1 MRAGPTGNSF
11 ERMIKMMTKR
21 RLLTAVFCTLAL
33 LTNGASAL
41 LAQTQQKMRQP
52 APPPPAQDVL
62 IPREGMLPPPPS
74 DGFFEM
80 RIAPGAPGDS
90 FNFSFMSS
98 EMHFDSK
105 IVKGAPYSAEAITE
119 SVQTLADGNR
129 ITRTSKA
136 SVYRDGEGRTRRDQ
150 TLNHIGPWATA
161 DDAPQT
167 IFIND
172 PVAGK
177 NYTLNP
183 RTRTALRTSYGF
195 FYSTD
200 RSGAPDNQRIMIMP
214 GAKEG
219 VMLSLPRD
227 GEAPPQLFMR
237 SEGGATTITSAPSK
251 ASPLQGGRLA
261 NKAIKSVPP
270 TYPAI
275 AKAAGAQG
283 PVTVQIVV
291 NEAGDVESAKA
302 ISGHPL
308 LQQAGVDAARQWKF
322 TPTELSGNRVKVSG
336 MISFVFTLPKGEE
349 SPAAETSIM
358 RVPASGHAEDG
369 DGPAR
374 IARPKPVTESLG
386 KQIIEGVEAEGTR
399 TTITLPAGMMGNER
413 PINIVSE
420 RWYSPELQTVLMTR
434 HSDPRFGETSY
445 RLTNINRSE
454 PTSTLFEV
462 PSDYTL
468 KAEESHPR
476 SLRMMAPSP
485 AKVRQQQ

>member
-1 MRAGPTGNSF
+1 
-11 ERMIKMMTKR
+11 MMTKR

-33 LTNGASAL
+33 LTNGAGAL
-41 LAQTQQKMRQP
+41 LAQTQQRQQS
-52 APPPPAQDVL
+52 PPPPPTDVL
-62 IPREGMLPPPPS
+62 IQREGMLTPPPP
-74 DGFFEM
+74 GEFFEVQ
-80 RIAPGAPGDS
+80 IAPSDS

-105 IVKGAPYSAEAITE
+105 VVKGAPYSAEAVTE

-136 SVYRDGEGRTRRDQ
+136 SIYRDSEGRTRRDQ

-172 PVAGK
+172 PVAGT

-183 RTRTALRTSYGF
+183 RTRTALKTSYGF
-195 FYSTD
+195 FFSSD
-200 RSGAPDNQRIMIMP
+200 RSGAPDERRIMIAP
-214 GAKEG
+214 GANKS
-219 VMLSLPRD
+219 VMLSVPRN
-227 GEAPPQLFMR
+227 GEPPSQVFMR
-237 SEGGATTITSAPSK
+237 SGSENVTVSSAPLK
-251 ASPLQGGRLA
+251 APAAGLSG
-261 NKAIKSVPP
+261 KAIKKVQP
-270 TYPAI
+270 TYPSI

-283 PVTVQIVV
+283 SVTVQIVV

-302 ISGHPL
+302 TEGHPL

-322 TPTELSGNRVKVSG
+322 SPTQLSGNPVKVSG

-349 SPAAETSIM
+349 PSPGATTYMRAPAPGHGPEGDGAM
-358 RVPASGHAEDG
+358 RVAM
-369 DGPAR
+369 
-374 IARPKPVTESLG
+374 PKPITESLG
-386 KQIIEGVEAEGTR
+386 KQNFEGVEAEGTR
-399 TTITLPAGMMGNER
+399 TTITFPAGAMGNER

-420 RWYSPELQTVLMTR
+420 RWYSPELQTVVMTK

-445 RLTNINRSE
+445 RLNNINRSE
-454 PTSTLFEV
+454 PARTLFEV

-468 KAEESHPR
+468 KAEDSHPR
-476 SLRMMAPSP
+476 RMRMMSPS
-485 AKVRQQQ
+485 KVRQQQ